1 MKTLMSSWGENIN
14 LKRPLPEYPRMY
26 LQRDSYYSLNGE
38 WEYQIVK
45 DGGEISDENWKRII
59 VPFAI
64 GSKLSLA
71 EDKELGIDES
81 ICYRKRFKNT
91 LTDNRVVLNFEAV
104 DQETRVYLNDILVG
118 EHVGGYS
125 PFMLDVT
132 SSIKVD
138 NELIVIV
145 KDYSDA
151 GVYAYGKQKREHG
164 GMWYT
169 PSSGIW
175 QSVWLEEIPK
185 EGISDIKI
193 TVDYDHQSVYLN
205 MTGEFSQAVVTVF
218 EDKKLVH
225 RGITSEKTY
234 MFTLENMH
242 SWSLD
247 DPFLYDFYVATSDE
261 TIKSYFGMRKF
272 SKGKDKRGIERFF
285 LNNQPIFLSG
295 LLDQGYTV
303 DGLLTY
309 ASEEAIIYELT
320 KIKEMGFNMLRVHA
334 KVESRRFYYL
344 CDKLGLLIMQDM
356 PNGGGPY
363 NFNFVG
369 IKPNLGFKKANDHNY
384 KLFARNSEKS
394 RDMYYLELG
403 CMLDNL
409 YNFTCIFAWVPFN
422 EGWGQFDSKEV
433 TDYIKDYDSTRL
445 VDSASGWYDQGAGD
459 FNSIHNYFFPFRV
472 PKADGRILILSEF
485 GGYSYLEKEHSE
497 AEKVYG
503 YRKFKDRL
511 ALNEAI
517 QKLYKKTIIPNIPKG
532 LSGCIYTQVSD
543 VQDECNGLFTEDR
556 EMIKIDM
563 KKMKKIN
570 EICSRMIK

>member
-272 SKGKDKRGIERFF
+272 SKGKDKRGVERFF

-543 VQDECNGLFTEDR
+543 VQDECNGLLTEDR
-556 EMIKIDM
+556 KMIKIDM

>member
-272 SKGKDKRGIERFF
+272 SKGKDKRGVERFF

-556 EMIKIDM
+556 KMIKIDM

>member
-1 MKTLMSSWGENIN
+1 MKTLMSPWGENIN
-14 LKRPLPEYPRMY
+14 TKRPLPEYPRMY
-26 LQRDSYYSLNGE
+26 LQRDSYYPLNGE

-45 DGGEISDENWKRII
+45 DGEEISNDNWKRII

-71 EDKELGIDES
+71 EDKTLGVDETLY
-81 ICYRKRFKNT
+81 YRKKFKNT
-91 LTDNRVVLNFEAV
+91 LTNNRVILNFEAV
-104 DQETRVYLNDILVG
+104 DQEAIVYLNGILVG
-118 EHVGGYS
+118 EHYGGYA

-145 KDYSDA
+145 KDYSDS
-151 GVYAYGKQKREHG
+151 GIYAYGKQKIEHG

-175 QSVWLEEIPK
+175 QSVWLEEVPEERIN
-185 EGISDIKI
+185 DIKI
-193 TVDYDHQSVYLN
+193 TVDYDHQSVYLS
-205 MTGEFSQAVVTVF
+205 MTGEFSQAVITVF
-218 EDKKLVH
+218 EGKKLVH
-225 RGITSEKTY
+225 RGITSEENY
-234 MFTLENMH
+234 MFTLDEVH

-247 DPFLYDFYVATSDE
+247 DPFLYDFYIATRDE
-261 TIKSYFGMRKF
+261 TLKSYFGMRKF
-272 SKGKDKRGIERFF
+272 SRGKDKRGIERFF
-285 LNNQPIFLSG
+285 LNNQLIFLSG

-309 ASEEAIIYELT
+309 ASEDALIYELT

-363 NFNFVG
+363 DFKFVG
-369 IKPNLGFKKANDHNY
+369 IKPNLGLKKANDHNY
-384 KLFARNSEKS
+384 KLFARSSEKS

-472 PKADGRILILSEF
+472 PKKDGRIILLSEF

-517 QKLYKKTIIPNIPKG
+517 QKLYKKAIIPNIPKG

-556 EMIKIDM
+556 KMIKIDM

>member
-71 EDKELGIDES
+71 EDKELGVDES

-272 SKGKDKRGIERFF
+272 SKEKDKRGLERFF

-459 FNSIHNYFFPFRV
+459 FHSIHNYFFPFRA

-556 EMIKIDM
+556 KMIKIDM

>member
-1 MKTLMSSWGENIN
+1 MSSWGENIN

-71 EDKELGIDES
+71 EDKELGVDES

-272 SKGKDKRGIERFF
+272 SKEKDKRGLERFF

-459 FNSIHNYFFPFRV
+459 FHSIHNYFFPFRA

-556 EMIKIDM
+556 KMIKIDM

-570 EICSRMIK
+570 EISTRMIK

>member
-71 EDKELGIDES
+71 EDKELGVDES

-543 VQDECNGLFTEDR
+543 VKDECNGLFTEDR

>member
-71 EDKELGIDES
+71 EDKELGVDES

-543 VQDECNGLFTEDR
+543 VQDECNGLLTEDR
-556 EMIKIDM
+556 KMIKIDM

>member
-1 MKTLMSSWGENIN
+1 MSSWGENIN

-45 DGGEISDENWKRII
+45 DGEEISDGNWKRII

-71 EDKELGIDES
+71 EDKELGVDES

-218 EDKKLVH
+218 EGTKLVH

-272 SKGKDKRGIERFF
+272 SKGKDKRGIERFC

-369 IKPNLGFKKANDHNY
+369 IKPNLGLKK
-384 KLFARNSEKS
+384 
-394 RDMYYLELG
+394 
-403 CMLDNL
+403 
-409 YNFTCIFAWVPFN
+409 
-422 EGWGQFDSKEV
+422 Q
-433 TDYIKDYDSTRL
+433 
-445 VDSASGWYDQGAGD
+445 
-459 FNSIHNYFFPFRV
+459 
-472 PKADGRILILSEF
+472 
-485 GGYSYLEKEHSE
+485 
-497 AEKVYG
+497 
-503 YRKFKDRL
+503 
-511 ALNEAI
+511 
-517 QKLYKKTIIPNIPKG
+517 TIITINY
-532 LSGCIYTQVSD
+532 L
-543 VQDECNGLFTEDR
+543 R
-556 EMIKIDM
+556 EIV
-563 KKMKKIN
+563 KKV
-570 EICSRMIK
+570 EICII

>member
-1 MKTLMSSWGENIN
+1 MKTLMSPWGENIN
-14 LKRPLPEYPRMY
+14 IKRPLPEYPRMY

-45 DGGEISDENWKRII
+45 DGTEISNENWKRII

-71 EDKELGIDES
+71 EDKELGLDES
-81 ICYRKRFKNT
+81 LVYRKKFRNT
-91 LTDNRVVLNFEAV
+91 LTDNRVILNFEAV
-104 DQETRVYLNDILVG
+104 DQEASVYLNGILVG
-118 EHVGGYS
+118 KHGGGYA
-125 PFMLDVT
+125 PFSLDVT
-132 SSIKVD
+132 SCIKVD
-138 NELIVIV
+138 NELIVVV

-151 GVYAYGKQKREHG
+151 GIYAYGKQKREHG

-169 PSSGIW
+169 PSYGIW
-175 QSVWLEEIPK
+175 QSVWLEEVPQA
-185 EGISDIKI
+185 GIDDIKI
-193 TVDYDHQSVYLN
+193 TVDYDHQSVYLS
-205 MTGEFSQAVVTVF
+205 MTGDFDQAVITVF

-225 RGITSEKTY
+225 RGITSEKNY
-234 MFTLENMH
+234 MFTLDEMH
-242 SWSLD
+242 PWSLD
-247 DPFLYDFYVATSDE
+247 DPFLYSFYVATGDE

-272 SKGKDKRGIERFF
+272 SKGKDSRGIERFF
-285 LNNQPIFLSG
+285 LNDEPIFLSG

-309 ASEEAIIYELT
+309 ASEEAILFELT
-320 KIKEMGFNMLRVHA
+320 KIKEMGFNMLRIHA

-356 PNGGGPY
+356 PNGGGRY
-363 NFNFVG
+363 DFKFVG
-369 IKPNLGFKKANDHNY
+369 IKPNLGLKRANDHQY
-384 KLFARNSEKS
+384 QLFARNSKES
-394 RDMYYLELG
+394 RDMYYVELG
-403 CMLDNL
+403 AMLDNL

-433 TDYIKDYDSTRL
+433 TDYIKEYDSTRL

-472 PKADGRILILSEF
+472 PKKDGRIILLSEF
-485 GGYSYLEKEHSE
+485 GGYSHLEKEHSE

-503 YRKFKDRL
+503 YRKYKDRL

-517 QKLYKKTIIPNIPKG
+517 QKLYKKTIIPSIPKG
-532 LSGCIYTQVSD
+532 LSGCIYTQVAD
-543 VQDECNGLFTEDR
+543 VQDECNGIFTEDR
-556 EMIKIDM
+556 KMIKIDAR
-563 KKMKKIN
+563 KMKKIN
-570 EICSRMIK
+570 ELCSRMMK